1 MQKMLVRLREAREE
15 YTFLNIWTLD
25 SKILLKM
32 SKINYKFTIINI
44 LFSIPSLFTLNNLL
58 KKISYINQ
66 LFKENGDLKYW
77 RDFKTCCINGG
88 N

>member
-1 MQKMLVRLREAREE
+1 MLVRLREAQEE
-15 YTFLNIWTLD
+15 YAFLNIWTLD

-32 SKINYKFTIINI
+32 AKINYKFTIINI
-44 LFSIPSLFTLNNLL
+44 LFLIPSLFTLNNLL

-77 RDFKTCCINGG
+77 RDFNTCCINGG